1 MNRRQYE
8 QPVQLTVRGVPTL
21 VKKQLLMR
29 ATREQKSLNT
39 VLVEILT
46 NAAGVEPGIAIYRDL
61 SDLAGTWVEDVAFDA
76 AIEAQDQIDPS
87 LWQ

>member
-1 MNRRQYE
+1 
-8 QPVQLTVRGVPTL
+8 
-21 VKKQLLMR
+21 MR

-61 SDLAGTWVEDVAFDA
+61 SDLAGTWVEDLAFDA